1 MTDPGPSHAATP
13 NLAPVP
19 VFCAG
24 ALRQRDPPIF
34 GGTEDQN
41 VDNWIAEYELVSAV
55 NKWNAADKL
64 TNMSFYLTDVAKL
77 WYRNHQSDFSTWSE
91 LAKTLAE
98 VFGRPA
104 VRRLRAE
111 QRLRGRVQRADETF
125 TSYIEDVL
133 FLCNIVDSTLDEAG
147 KIKNIMKGIDDGAF
161 QMLAAKSPQTV
172 AKVIQLCQSY
182 DELRRQRASTCC
194 AAQDTAD
201 ISSLDYRHD
210 TADHSALMPVIKQ
223 FIREEV
229 AGQLSIITRTTEP
242 MAPLSPSLRQV
253 IRSQV
258 AEALPPAQAP
268 PTVTAPLTYAAAV
281 AQPRAPASP
290 AIYEATRHIYSST
303 PPSRSLTVPSPAVY
317 ETGQNVYMTP
327 PPARPFTVPYS
338 ANSAPIVS
346 QWRTPDV
353 FFMWHP
359 RPRSSSLPSSQLPF
373 SRHCRGLTLLHAH
386 HAAISRSC
394 QSTSRRTS
402 RSPTIRRKPFTFSSS
417 SIYFSDVTSQQ
428 PTARGK
434 LTSAVPEARTALAAK
449 ISRRNCCPPNEIE
462 LYIDGIKVHGLVDT
476 GAAVSVISEK
486 LCRNLRKVTT
496 QLTDLSLQTAT
507 SHHIQPSALCTARV
521 VIQGAM
527 YVVTFVVLFR
537 SSHDVILGWDFL
549 SSNSALVDCAR
560 SELAL
565 SVPCYDPDDGASCR
579 VFAAS
584 DVDIAPFSAVVVS
597 VSCASPPKSPVLFM
611 PSVPS
616 ACRRNIMLPFAVVIF
631 RNGHAA
637 IYVCNPSHSP

>member
-1 MTDPGPSHAATP
+1 M
-13 NLAPVP
+13 
-19 VFCAG
+19 
-24 ALRQRDPPIF
+24 
-34 GGTEDQN
+34 
-41 VDNWIAEYELVSAV
+41 
-55 NKWNAADKL
+55 
-64 TNMSFYLTDVAKL
+64 
-77 WYRNHQSDFSTWSE
+77 
-91 LAKTLAE
+91 
-98 VFGRPA
+98 
-104 VRRLRAE
+104 
-111 QRLRGRVQRADETF
+111 
-125 TSYIEDVL
+125 
-133 FLCNIVDSTLDEAG
+133 
-147 KIKNIMKGIDDGAF
+147 
-161 QMLAAKSPQTV
+161 
-172 AKVIQLCQSY
+172 
-182 DELRRQRASTCC
+182 
-194 AAQDTAD
+194 
-201 ISSLDYRHD
+201 
-210 TADHSALMPVIKQ
+210 
-223 FIREEV
+223 
-229 AGQLSIITRTTEP
+229 
-242 MAPLSPSLRQV
+242 
-253 IRSQV
+253 
-258 AEALPPAQAP
+258 
-268 PTVTAPLTYAAAV
+268 
-281 AQPRAPASP
+281 
-290 AIYEATRHIYSST
+290 
-303 PPSRSLTVPSPAVY
+303 
-317 ETGQNVYMTP
+317 
-327 PPARPFTVPYS
+327 
-338 ANSAPIVS
+338 
-346 QWRTPDV
+346 

-373 SRHCRGLTLLHAH
+373 SRHCRGLTLHAH
-386 HAAISRSC
+386 HAHSAAISRSC
-394 QSTSRRTS
+394 RSTSRRTS

-434 LTSAVPEARTALAAK
+434 LTGAVPEARTALAAK
-449 ISRRNCCPPNEIE
+449 ISRPNCCPPNEIE

-486 LCRNLRKVTT
+486 LCRNLKKVTT

-637 IYVCNPSHSP
+637 IYVCNPSDSPSSLLRGECLGSYEPYECILPATIPDSTVSLPICAVTPTNAPNDALDVFSDAIDSELAPTQREEIINLLLRFRSSFDRDQSGLSRTSAVVHRIDTGQQAPLRQRPYRVSSAERRVIDEQVDDMLKRGIIEPSNSPWASPVVLVKKKTDPSGSALTTADSTR